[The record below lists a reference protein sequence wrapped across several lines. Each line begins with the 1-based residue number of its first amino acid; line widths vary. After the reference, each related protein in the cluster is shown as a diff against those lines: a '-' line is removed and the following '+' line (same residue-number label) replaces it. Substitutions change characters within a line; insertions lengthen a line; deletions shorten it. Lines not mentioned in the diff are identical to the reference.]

1 MKRNLLPLSVV
12 ALGLVAATPAL
23 ADSVPAQSVEELGFV
38 MNSFMALV
46 FGILLMFMAIGFAML
61 EAGFVRS
68 KNVSMQLTK
77 NIGVFAVASIMFYLL
92 GYTLKLPGEA
102 WTIDGILGAFE
113 LTQLPEPG
121 VGGAEGTKSTGS
133 SFFFQLM
140 FCAAAASIVSGA
152 LAERLK
158 LWPFLAFTAV
168 LTGLIYPI
176 QASWAWGGGFL
187 NEHLGFRDFA
197 GATLVHSVGGWAALA
212 GALVL
217 GPRVGKYGVDGRI
230 NPVPASNIALV
241 TLGALLLWLGWFGF
255 NGGSLLY
262 LHSAESVN
270 DMSRVIANTNL
281 AAAGG
286 AMMAFVLTQV
296 RFGAVDLT
304 MVLNG
309 ALAGLVA
316 ITAEPLMPTLGAAA
330 AIGAVGGAL
339 VVFMIPIIERIGIDD
354 VVGAISVHLIAGIWG
369 TLAVVLTNGEASI
382 FGQVTGILAVG
393 AFVFPLSLLL
403 WFALDKTLGVRASR
417 DAEVAGLDLAELGQE
432 AYPEFA
438 AAR

>member
-1 MKRNLLPLSVV
+1 
-12 ALGLVAATPAL
+12 
-23 ADSVPAQSVEELGFV
+23 

-46 FGILLMFMAIGFAML
+46 FGVLLMFMAIGFAML

-77 NIGVFAVASIMFYLL
+77 NIGVFTVASIMFFLL
-92 GYTLKLPGEA
+92 GFSLKLPGGD
-102 WTIDGILGAFE
+102 WTVDGILGAFE
-113 LTQLPEPG
+113 LVQLPAAGTAAVEG
-121 VGGAEGTKSTGS
+121 SIGGQSGGS

-152 LAERLK
+152 LAERMQ

-187 NEHLGFRDFA
+187 AEQIGFKDFA
-197 GATLVHSVGGWAALA
+197 GATVVHSVGGWAALA

-217 GPRVGKYGVDGRI
+217 GARTGKYGPDGRI
-230 NPVPASNIALV
+230 NPIPASNLALV

-262 LHSAESVN
+262 VHSSESIN
-270 DMSRVIANTNL
+270 DMSRIIANTNL

-296 RFGAVDLT
+296 RFGSVDLT

-316 ITAEPLMPTLGAAA
+316 LTAEPLMPSLGAAT

-369 TLAVVLTNGEASI
+369 TFAVVLTNGEASI
-382 FGQVTGILAVG
+382 FGQVAGIVIIG

-403 WFALDKTLGVRASR
+403 WFGLSKTIGIRASR
-417 DAEVAGLDLAELGQE
+417 DAEMAGLDLAELGQE

-438 AAR
+438 VAR